1 MQPIMNEMIPE
12 NKTAEADMSFIFFM
26 DKLKVG
32 QTMLH
37 NFSIAEL
44 IISKLKTIAKQIKI
58 KIHSIEDNEKKN
70 PASDTRMAIT
80 NCI

>member
-1 MQPIMNEMIPE
+1 MNEIIAE
-12 NKTAEADMSFIFFM
+12 SKTAEADMSFIFLI

-32 QTMLH
+32 QTILH

-44 IISKLKTIAKQIKI
+44 TISKLNTTEKQTKI
-58 KIHSIEDNEKKN
+58 ISHSIEDNEKKK
-70 PASDTRMAIT
+70 PAIVTITAIT